1 LDTGRGIGAEVI
13 SQTDANRFAKQE
25 GESGGR
31 ASGAFFKCEAGGGK
45 NQLKSRVTGAEP
57 SKILAGGE
65 KGAGVG
71 DERIAFGE
79 MHGLSKKRD
88 SETRSEVL

>member
-31 ASGAFFKCEAGGGK
+31 ASAAFFKCEAGGGK
-45 NQLKSRVTGAEP
+45 NQLKSRVAGAEP

-71 DERIAFGE
+71 DERIAIGE
-79 MHGLSKKRD
+79 VKGLS
-88 SETRSEVL
+88 EVGKAEPSTEMF